1 MNVTVLGAG
10 AMGCL
15 FGGRLADAGHHVV
28 LIDVRAA
35 QIDAIND
42 GGLILELDGQ
52 VDDEAGQETRIETRI
67 RTVRLEA
74 HLPADAREQT
84 ELVLLFTKAFHS
96 EAALAGARA
105 VIGTAT
111 WIVTLQNG
119 LGAVDAIRKYV
130 DASRIVVGTTTLPGD
145 LVGLG
150 RVRSRGGGLTKI
162 MSVEGG
168 VTDRL
173 RRLGS
178 MLSGA
183 GIECEIVE
191 QIWTTIWEKLAF
203 NAALNSLAAVTGL
216 TVGQLGSAAEGRALA
231 DRVAQEVI
239 AVAQRKGIAARLAS
253 VQEVIAMAFREHVH
267 HKPSML
273 EDVLA
278 RRRTEIDFINGA
290 VVREAMALG
299 VPVPTTA
306 ALAGLVRLL
315 EHGYP
320 AD

>member
-15 FGGRLADAGHHVV
+15 FGGRLADAGHQVV
-28 LIDVRAA
+28 LVDVRAE
-35 QIDAIND
+35 QIDPIND
-42 GGLILELDGQ
+42 RGLILEVDGKTTTARP
-52 VDDEAGQETRIETRI
+52 EA
-67 RTVRLEA
+67 RLA
-74 HLPADAREQT
+74 TDTGDADAREPT
-84 ELVLLFTKAFHS
+84 ELLLLFTKAFHS
-96 EAALAGARA
+96 EAALAGAGT
-105 VIGTAT
+105 VIGPDT
-111 WIVTLQNG
+111 WILTLQNG
-119 LGAVDAIRKYV
+119 IGAVDAIQKYV
-130 DASRIVVGTTTLPGD
+130 DARRIVVGTTTLPGD
-145 LVGLG
+145 LVGPG

-168 VTDRL
+168 VTERL
-173 RRLGS
+173 RHLGAT
-178 MLSGA
+178 LTAA

-203 NAALNSLAAVTGL
+203 NAALNALAAVTGL
-216 TVGQLGSAAEGRALA
+216 TVGQLGSATDGRELA
-231 DRVAQEVI
+231 DRVAEEVI
-239 AVAQRKGIAARLAS
+239 AVAHRKGIAAQLAA
-253 VQEVIAMAFREHVH
+253 VREAIAMAFREHVN

-278 RRRTEIDFINGA
+278 KRRTEIEFINGA
-290 VVREAMALG
+290 VVREAGALG

-315 EHGYP
+315 EHGYR